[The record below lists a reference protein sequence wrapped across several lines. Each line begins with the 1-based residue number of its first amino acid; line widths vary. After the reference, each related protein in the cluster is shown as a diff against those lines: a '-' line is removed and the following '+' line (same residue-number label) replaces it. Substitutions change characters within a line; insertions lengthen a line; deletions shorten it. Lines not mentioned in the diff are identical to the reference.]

1 MKDKILDAQAFH
13 QGIERLL
20 SSLDTYERQL
30 QHIEKSIKAFT
41 SLDESFKGSG
51 GQAIR
56 SFYQEFHLPFLS
68 FLGDTIGRYKAK
80 LKVMNYALSTVESSQ
95 SGFIRQSF
103 LDNELE
109 HGLRKVE
116 NLTKDLTDE
125 VNHALRRISDI
136 MSVPTIRDDEFIY
149 KVRQAMKHKDNT
161 IERLQQFDQR
171 QTYTLHTID
180 QDFTKLKNCVHD
192 IQAMFKSKQIKIT
205 TFKAN
210 QLSDIEPYRD
220 IRARLE
226 YEEAVHLI
234 KEKLIDLY
242 HKAIDT
248 NYAELLL
255 EAFHEV
261 FPGFSS
267 KAKVSSTI
275 EKNDLSHLPKDV
287 ADKYKDSPELTE
299 EQTKNLQ
306 NYLKGIQSGEIEGNM
321 DEDFHVNSDDYALE
335 HNIFGRPLGG
345 GKPEIDDKLVAGA
358 EFVFDFFIGDDVNT
372 VLDSEASLQDRIL
385 AGISIVPAGKVL
397 KLARKIKNVDKVV
410 DGGKDVKGVN
420 KGKGNDIAKEPFV
433 PDEYWRKKAPQNAT
447 PGSKIDHY
455 RDYNGKTEK
464 STVIYDNFGRQK
476 YRIDHSDHS
485 MPKDHS
491 VPHLHEYKYGPGYHP
506 EKGMEFRYNFW
517 RIK

>member
-1 MKDKILDAQAFH
+1 
-13 QGIERLL
+13 
-20 SSLDTYERQL
+20 
-30 QHIEKSIKAFT
+30 
-41 SLDESFKGSG
+41 
-51 GQAIR
+51 
-56 SFYQEFHLPFLS
+56 
-68 FLGDTIGRYKAK
+68 
-80 LKVMNYALSTVESSQ
+80 MNYSLSTVESSQ

-210 QLSDIEPYRD
+210 QLLDIEPYRD

-321 DEDFHVNSDDYALE
+321 DEDFHVNSDDYAFE

-345 GKPEIDDKLVAGA
+345 GKPEFDEKVVAGS
-358 EFVFDFFIGDDVNT
+358 EFVFDFFLGDVNT

-397 KLARKIKNVDKVV
+397 KLADKIKDLDKVADV
-410 DGGKDVKGVN
+410 KKGTKGTVKATPNFGQKMEYVFGNATGNKHNIDRSIAMERQLNSIGIFDNSKGRELVLDNLTDTFHDGSSILKTQENGRVVRESILTGPQGVLKVESVWDGEKLITVKLFGGK
-420 KGKGNDIAKEPFV
+420 
-433 PDEYWRKKAPQNAT
+433 
-447 PGSKIDHY
+447 
-455 RDYNGKTEK
+455 
-464 STVIYDNFGRQK
+464 
-476 YRIDHSDHS
+476 
-485 MPKDHS
+485 
-491 VPHLHEYKYGPGYHP
+491 
-506 EKGMEFRYNFW
+506 
-517 RIK
+517 

>member
-1 MKDKILDAQAFH
+1 M
-13 QGIERLL
+13 
-20 SSLDTYERQL
+20 
-30 QHIEKSIKAFT
+30 
-41 SLDESFKGSG
+41 
-51 GQAIR
+51 
-56 SFYQEFHLPFLS
+56 
-68 FLGDTIGRYKAK
+68 
-80 LKVMNYALSTVESSQ
+80 
-95 SGFIRQSF
+95 
-103 LDNELE
+103 LE
-109 HGLRKVE
+109 V
-116 NLTKDLTDE
+116 
-125 VNHALRRISDI
+125 
-136 MSVPTIRDDEFIY
+136 
-149 KVRQAMKHKDNT
+149 
-161 IERLQQFDQR
+161 
-171 QTYTLHTID
+171 
-180 QDFTKLKNCVHD
+180 
-192 IQAMFKSKQIKIT
+192 
-205 TFKAN
+205 
-210 QLSDIEPYRD
+210 
-220 IRARLE
+220 
-226 YEEAVHLI
+226 
-234 KEKLIDLY
+234 
-242 HKAIDT
+242 
-248 NYAELLL
+248 
-255 EAFHEV
+255 FHEV

-275 EKNDLSHLPKDV
+275 EKNDLSQLPKDV
-287 ADKYKDSPELTE
+287 ADKYKDSPEWTD
-299 EQTKNLQ
+299 EQINGIQ

-345 GKPEIDDKLVAGA
+345 GKPEIDEKLVAGS

-372 VLDSEASLQDRIL
+372 VLDSEASLQERIL

>member
-1 MKDKILDAQAFH
+1 
-13 QGIERLL
+13 
-20 SSLDTYERQL
+20 
-30 QHIEKSIKAFT
+30 
-41 SLDESFKGSG
+41 
-51 GQAIR
+51 
-56 SFYQEFHLPFLS
+56 
-68 FLGDTIGRYKAK
+68 
-80 LKVMNYALSTVESSQ
+80 MNYALSTVESSQ